1 MEIIDGGKER
11 ITVAG
16 RIATLKLQREKQ
28 YNEMVLAGEDWQ
40 DNNLIFTTNRGTPLQ
55 STGVRRRLYKLLDK
69 AGLPKIRFHDIRY
82 TAASLMLNN
91 GIPVLIVSKR
101 LGHSSVSVT
110 LDTYAYFIPE
120 MQQGIG
126 DMMDELISPVKVKIA
141 PKCGITS

>member
-1 MEIIDGGKER
+1 
-11 ITVAG
+11 
-16 RIATLKLQREKQ
+16 
-28 YNEMVLAGEDWQ
+28 MVLAGEDWQ

-55 STGVRRRLYKLLDK
+55 STGVRRRFYKLLDK
-69 AGLPKIRFHDIRY
+69 AGLPKIRFHDIRH
-82 TAASLMLNN
+82 TATSLMLNN